1 MRPASIR
8 ALLTVWVPQ
17 LYKRIGSIP
26 ASGRR
31 RWYFP
36 GGPLRRGGLG
46 DQRSGLQQMDRVL
59 QDRIED
65 PANTRSIVATEP
77 EWRGDLRVR
86 PNPKRRRASAPFLTR
101 QRSHMLEMAQAFVI
115 ASTTD
120 AQTTGDPPRA
130 LWVVLADTPH
140 LAVEAARASGCK
152 VDRIVGTLS
161 EETVERLGIQPDQPR
176 RL

>member
-1 MRPASIR
+1 MAQASESPVIDDGISE
-8 ALLTVWVPQ
+8 
-17 LYKRIGSIP
+17 KC
-26 ASGRR
+26 
-31 RWYFP
+31 
-36 GGPLRRGGLG
+36 
-46 DQRSGLQQMDRVL
+46 
-59 QDRIED
+59 
-65 PANTRSIVATEP
+65 
-77 EWRGDLRVR
+77 
-86 PNPKRRRASAPFLTR
+86 APFLLR
-101 QRSHMLEMAQAFVI
+101 PRSHIIEMAQAFVI

-161 EETVERLGIQPDQPR
+161 EETVERLGIQAGQPR